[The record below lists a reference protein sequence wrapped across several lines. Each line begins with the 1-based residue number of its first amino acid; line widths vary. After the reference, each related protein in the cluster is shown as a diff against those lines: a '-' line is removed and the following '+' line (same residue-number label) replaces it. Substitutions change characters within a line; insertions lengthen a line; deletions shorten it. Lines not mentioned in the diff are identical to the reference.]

1 MYHLELILLHIGKR
15 LLTILII
22 LCIVCP
28 IMAQGI
34 SVESFAATTSVEART
49 HSRLDSDGIPCALIK
64 VRCVDNNL
72 TFKEAVGSV
81 VNHTNEY
88 WVYLPNGE
96 TKLTLHSPKESV
108 VVRFSDYGIE
118 NVDGKTTYELVLAS
132 PSSLSQSIKSFSSKS
147 VPTDFKE
154 LADKGDAE
162 AECNLGKCHYLGQG
176 TTQNYY
182 VGLTWFRK
190 SAEKNWAEAQYYIGR
205 CYYYG
210 QGFPKPD
217 FQQAAIW
224 LEKAA
229 KQDFADAQYQLGLC
243 YEKGQ
248 GVKQSPKKAQEWY
261 EKAAANGSSKAKQ
274 KIQ

>member
-1 MYHLELILLHIGKR
+1 MCYLELNLLQLGKK

-34 SVESFAATTSVEART
+34 TIESFTTTTSVEART
-49 HSRLDSDGIPCALIK
+49 HSRLDSNGVPCALIK
-64 VRCVDNNL
+64 VRCIDNHL
-72 TFKEAVGSV
+72 TFKEAVGNV
-81 VNHTNEY
+81 DNQTNEY
-88 WVYLPNGE
+88 WVYLPDGE

-108 VVRFSDYGIE
+108 VIRFSDYGIE
-118 NVDGKTTYELVLAS
+118 KVDGKTTYELVLAS

-182 VGLTWFRK
+182 VALTWFRK
-190 SAEKNWAEAQYYIGR
+190 SAEKNWPEAQYYIGR

-217 FQQAAIW
+217 YQQAAIW

-229 KQDFADAQYQLGLC
+229 KQGNADAQYQLGLC

-248 GVKQSPKKAQEWY
+248 GVKQSSKKAREWY
-261 EKAAANGSSKAKQ
+261 EKAAANGNNKAKQ

>member
-1 MYHLELILLHIGKR
+1 MKVLLS
-15 LLTILII
+15 LLFCLVQS
-22 LCIVCP
+22 LCS
-28 IMAQGI
+28 AQTFV
-34 SVESFAATTSVEART
+34 VEKFAVKVSDVSART
-49 HSRLDSDGIPCALIK
+49 KPRLDFEGKECALIK
-64 VRCVDNNL
+64 VKCVSKNL
-72 TFKEAVGSV
+72 TFTEAVGNV
-81 VNHTNEY
+81 DNQTNEY
-88 WVYLPNGE
+88 WVYLPNGD
-96 TKLTLHSPKESV
+96 TKLTIHSLKESA

-118 NVDGKTTYELVLAS
+118 KVDGKTTYELVLSS
-132 PSSLSQSIKSFSSKS
+132 PSSSSQSIKSFSSKS
-147 VPTDFKE
+147 VPKDFKE
-154 LADKGDAE
+154 LADKDDAE

-176 TTQNYY
+176 ITQNYY
-182 VGLTWFRK
+182 AALTWFRK

-229 KQDFADAQYQLGLC
+229 NQDYADAQYQLGLC

-248 GVKQSPKKAQEWY
+248 GVKQNPIKAREWY
-261 EKAAANGSSKAKQ
+261 EKAAANGNNKAKQ